1 MTANCMPT
9 YAAIAHRCSQMR
21 ISLSNDG
28 IEVERAAASQPR
40 IPVPAFLHD
49 SLLSLEVA
57 VHDSETLLK
66 SLSPFEVVGEGPQKI
81 AAHVGARLHRAS
93 DLGNKAAEKADPALI
108 VDFAVGAGI
117 VAV

>member
-9 YAAIAHRCSQMR
+9 YAAIAQRCSQIR

-28 IEVERAAASQPR
+28 IEVERAATSQPR
-40 IPVPAFLHD
+40 IPVPAFFHD

-66 SLSPFEVVGEGPQKI
+66 SLGPFEVVGESPEEI
-81 AAHVGARLHRAS
+81 AAHVGAGFHRAPDLS
-93 DLGNKAAEKADPALI
+93 DKAAEKT
-108 VDFAVGAGI
+108 
-117 VAV
+117 